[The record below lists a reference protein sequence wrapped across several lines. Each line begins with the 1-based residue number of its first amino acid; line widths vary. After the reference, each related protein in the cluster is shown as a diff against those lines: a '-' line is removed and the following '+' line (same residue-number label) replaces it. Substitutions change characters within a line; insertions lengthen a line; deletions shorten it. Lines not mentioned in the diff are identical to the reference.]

1 MCHNYRIPIS
11 LLPFPA
17 HPIPILDNGRG
28 KVTIKSGVRVNLA
41 FTNRNWVT
49 GKTHIVSALQ
59 TLKKGLMVLLE
70 IKVMSCGPYLGLR
83 KG

>member
-1 MCHNYRIPIS
+1 M
-11 LLPFPA
+11 
-17 HPIPILDNGRG
+17 
-28 KVTIKSGVRVNLA
+28 TIKLDIRVNLA

-49 GKTHIVSALQ
+49 GKTHMDSALQ